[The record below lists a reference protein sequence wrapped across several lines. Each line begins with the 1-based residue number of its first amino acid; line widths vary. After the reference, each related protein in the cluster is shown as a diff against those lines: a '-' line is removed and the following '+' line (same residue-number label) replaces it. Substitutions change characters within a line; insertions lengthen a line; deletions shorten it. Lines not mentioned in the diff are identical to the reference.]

1 MQPELKEELIK
12 LMHDTPAYGAIL
24 LTKLSNP
31 DTSTFGE
38 FESWVYAHGWFWLLM
53 YRFTVIIIDIHKKL
67 SNPVIDLIDGKVVHI
82 SGYEKIIYEIK
93 KLLK

>member
-12 LMHDTPAYGAIL
+12 LMAGQSTYGAIL

-31 DTSTFGE
+31 DITLFGD
-38 FESWVYAHGWFWLLM
+38 FEAWVYAHGWFWLLM
-53 YRFTVIIIDIHKKL
+53 YRFVVILLDIHKKL
-67 SNPVIDLIDGKVVHI
+67 SQPVIDLVDRKVVHI
-82 SGYEKIIYEIK
+82 SGYQKVAYEIK